1 MLRKLLMTGF
11 LVFYGEGW
19 VQMAIA
25 ALITLGFMLLNI
37 TYRPYCTGALNRS
50 FQITRT

>member
-1 MLRKLLMTGF
+1 MLRKLLLTGF

-25 ALITLGFMLLNI
+25 ALITQGFMLLNLI
-37 TYRPYCTGALNRS
+37 YRPYCSETLNR
-50 FQITRT
+50 

>member
-25 ALITLGFMLLNI
+25 ALITFGFLLLNFSC
-37 TYRPYCTGALNRS
+37 RPYCTEQLKR
-50 FQITRT
+50 